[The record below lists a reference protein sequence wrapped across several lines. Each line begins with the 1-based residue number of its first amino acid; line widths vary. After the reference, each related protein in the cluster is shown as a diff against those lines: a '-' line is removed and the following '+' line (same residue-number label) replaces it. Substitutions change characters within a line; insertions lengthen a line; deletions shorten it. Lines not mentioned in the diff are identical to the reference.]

1 VQALAHVGRQ
11 DKLVSEDT
19 PISTED
25 RLVAILEKMSGRRE
39 RPGLNLEKVV
49 AAVIMLIV
57 VSACGWVG
65 TTLNETTSTVL
76 ALELELNHMNVT
88 VSELKTELAKR
99 RDDRDTR
106 EEKYTTNIANLE
118 RRVLVLESKA
128 GN

>member
-1 VQALAHVGRQ
+1 MQALAHVGRQ